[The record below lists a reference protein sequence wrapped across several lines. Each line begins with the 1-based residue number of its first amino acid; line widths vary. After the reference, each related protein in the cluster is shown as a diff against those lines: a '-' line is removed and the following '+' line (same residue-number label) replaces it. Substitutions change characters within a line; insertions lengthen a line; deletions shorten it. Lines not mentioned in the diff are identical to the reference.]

1 MPPIIWIKTINPET
15 LDIMSNEEIDNTEP
29 EDIESGVEV
38 EINEDP
44 AALLEDA
51 RNKADDHWNELLRA
65 KADMENLRRR
75 QARDLENAHKHAL
88 DKFVS
93 ELLPIYDSMELG
105 LNAANGEEASIEAVR
120 GGLEMTMKMFLS
132 SINKFGLE
140 QVNPA
145 EGEDFDPEQHQAM
158 AMQPV
163 DGIEANKV
171 LTVAQK
177 GFQFNGRLLRPAMVL
192 VSQ

>member
-1 MPPIIWIKTINPET
+1 
-15 LDIMSNEEIDNTEP
+15 MSNEEINNDDVENVENN
-29 EDIESGVEV
+29 EAKDVEV
-38 EINEDP
+38 EINDDP

-51 RNKADDHWNELLRA
+51 RNKADQHWNDLLRA

-75 QARDLENAHKHAL
+75 QARDLENAHKRAL
-88 DKFVS
+88 DKFVA

-105 LNAANGEEASIEAVR
+105 LNAAKAEEASIEAVSE
-120 GGLEMTMKMFLS
+120 GLEMTIKMFMS

-140 QVNPA
+140 EVNPA
-145 EGEDFDPEQHQAM
+145 EGDDFNPELHQAM

-163 DGIEANKV
+163 EGIEANKI
-171 LTVAQK
+171 LSVAQK

>member
-1 MPPIIWIKTINPET
+1 
-15 LDIMSNEEIDNTEP
+15 MSDQENNE
-29 EDIESGVEV
+29 IESEQENTTPEAEV

-51 RNKADDHWNELLRA
+51 RNKADEHWNELLRA
-65 KADMENLRRR
+65 KADMENMRRR

-120 GGLEMTMKMFLS
+120 EGLEMTMKMFLS
-132 SINKFGLE
+132 SLAKFGLE
-140 QVNPA
+140 TVNP
-145 EGEDFDPEQHQAM
+145 EDGDAFDPELHQAM

-163 DGIEANKV
+163 EGVEANQI

-177 GFQFNGRLLRPAMVL
+177 GFQFNGRLLRPAMVM

>member
-1 MPPIIWIKTINPET
+1 
-15 LDIMSNEEIDNTEP
+15 MSNEEVENTEP
-29 EDIESGVEV
+29 ENIEPEV

-51 RNKADDHWNELLRA
+51 RNKADEHWNELLRA
-65 KADMENLRRR
+65 RADMENLRRR
-75 QARDLENAHKHAL
+75 QTRDLENAHKHAL
-88 DKFVS
+88 DKFVA

-105 LNAANGEEASIEAVR
+105 LNAANDDDASLDAVR
-120 GGLEMTMKMFLS
+120 EGLEMTMKMFLS
-132 SINKFGLE
+132 SIAKFGLE
-140 QVNPA
+140 QVNPN
-145 EGEDFDPEQHQAM
+145 EGTAFDPELHQAM

-163 DGIEANKV
+163 EGVEANQV

>member
-1 MPPIIWIKTINPET
+1 
-15 LDIMSNEEIDNTEP
+15 MSNEEINNIEDENLEP
-29 EDIESGVEV
+29 EVEV

-51 RNKADDHWNELLRA
+51 RNKADEHWNELLRA

-88 DKFVS
+88 DKFVA

-105 LNAANGEEASIEAVR
+105 LNAANGEEASIDAVR
-120 GGLEMTMKMFLS
+120 EGLEMTMKMFLS
-132 SINKFGLE
+132 SISKFGLE
-140 QVNPA
+140 QINP
-145 EGEDFDPEQHQAM
+145 EGETFDPELHQAM
-158 AMQPV
+158 AMQEVEGVEP
-163 DGIEANKV
+163 NQV

-177 GFQFNGRLLRPAMVL
+177 GYQFNGRLLRPAMVV